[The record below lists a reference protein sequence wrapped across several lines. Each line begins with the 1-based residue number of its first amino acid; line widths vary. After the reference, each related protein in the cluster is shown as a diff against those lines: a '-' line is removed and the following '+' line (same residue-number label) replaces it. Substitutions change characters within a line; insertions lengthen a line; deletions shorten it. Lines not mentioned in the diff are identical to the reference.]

1 MIDHSRVNFNFFW
14 KSALSL
20 PVIFA
25 SLQSD
30 EFPLIQLISL
40 LLILNWV
47 VFSHLLIGATV
58 ELYYK
63 YDYMFCRHKTFWKIA
78 ICYALS
84 NGVCD
89 EWLSLIEPIMNDAL
103 KVIVYALLC

>member
-1 MIDHSRVNFNFFW
+1 M
-14 KSALSL
+14 
-20 PVIFA
+20 
-25 SLQSD
+25 
-30 EFPLIQLISL
+30 
-40 LLILNWV
+40 
-47 VFSHLLIGATV
+47 

-63 YDYMFCRHKTFWKIA
+63 YDCMFCRHKTFWKIA